1 MGAARGRQVWRL
13 EARSSGHSAKKI
25 YEHAAMSVRLTF
37 AKLQGTN
44 HMLLRR
50 RKIPL
55 HTTKVAAFAVA
66 LSILAVCTRP
76 VAAAAG
82 PFTALEGSWS
92 GEGTVMVSNG
102 ANERLRCRA
111 TYRVAGQG
119 QDVDLNLRCAS
130 DSYNFNLLSTVRYE
144 GGAISGSWSETTH
157 NASGS
162 LSGRASGRQ
171 ILVSARGGSFAANL
185 LLVTHDNRQSVS
197 IRATGTDVAGAD
209 IVLSR
214 H

>member
-1 MGAARGRQVWRL
+1 MSLRQ
-13 EARSSGHSAKKI
+13 
-25 YEHAAMSVRLTF
+25 
-37 AKLQGTN
+37 
-44 HMLLRR
+44 

-55 HTTKVAAFAVA
+55 HTTKVAAFAFA
-66 LSILAVCTRP
+66 LSILGVCTGP
-76 VAAAAG
+76 LAAAPG
-82 PFTALEGSWS
+82 PFAALAGSWS

-162 LSGRASGRQ
+162 LSGHATGRQ
-171 ILVSARGGSFAANL
+171 ILVSAHGGSFMANL

-197 IRATGTDVAGAD
+197 IRATGADVTGAD
-209 IVLSR
+209 IMLSR
-214 H
+214 R

>member
-1 MGAARGRQVWRL
+1 
-13 EARSSGHSAKKI
+13 
-25 YEHAAMSVRLTF
+25 MS
-37 AKLQGTN
+37 
-44 HMLLRR
+44 LRA
-50 RKIPL
+50 RKISL

-66 LSILAVCTRP
+66 SSILAAWSGP

-82 PFTALEGSWS
+82 PFAALAGSWS

-102 ANERLRCRA
+102 TNERLRCRA
-111 TYRVAGQG
+111 TYRVEGQG

-144 GGAISGSWSETTH
+144 GGAITGSWSETTH

-185 LLVTHDNRQSVS
+185 LLVTRDNRQSVS
-197 IRATGTDVAGAD
+197 IRATGTDVTGAD
-209 IVLSR
+209 IMLSR
-214 H
+214 R